1 MNRDEIFREV
11 PDVVHEAVLTALD
24 SLEPEKVRIRK
35 NKLQDCGQ
43 PAAAAQK
50 AGRHRTAG
58 FQKAVPS
65 PGTSDQKSLRSRSGQ
80 HAFRFSRAAAVLL
93 ACFLAAGATVL
104 AAEGIR
110 LYRQRME
117 EMDAKEIE
125 TYYETALAGE
135 ATESNRPFTAEEQ
148 TRYDTLLPQ
157 YENNGLFP
165 QAALACLDEGE
176 PYGGEGVFLDPS
188 ARKLY
193 LPDRALTDEEL
204 LEIMD
209 FHHRVDYSIYQLNQA
224 QILSGDGWESRM
236 AQLSDERVSEIY
248 LNMFDNPMPTSGS
261 RSRPLTESEQSRY
274 DALETQYEEEGL
286 YIEPEIPIIH
296 APEEYAG
303 TGVALC
309 TADSTYYMPEAELT
323 DEELLQIIDYDHKA
337 DYCISRIGQEV
348 MLGLRK
354 GYPNAEGTDTP

>member
-1 MNRDEIFREV
+1 MNRNEIFREV

-24 SLEPEKVRIRK
+24 SLEERK
-35 NKLQDCGQ
+35 APGKKDKTQNR
-43 PAAAAQK
+43 
-50 AGRHRTAG
+50 GR
-58 FQKAVPS
+58 
-65 PGTSDQKSLRSRSGQ
+65 RST
-80 HAFRFSRAAAVLL
+80 FRFSRAAAALL
-93 ACFLAAGATVL
+93 ACFLIAGATAL

-117 EMDAKEIE
+117 EMDAGEME
-125 TYYETALAGE
+125 TYYEIALAGE
-135 ATESNRPFTAEEQ
+135 ATASNRPFTAEEQ
-148 TRYDTLLPQ
+148 ARYDTLLPQ

-165 QAALACLDEGE
+165 QASLSCLDEGE
-176 PYGGEGVFLDPS
+176 PYGGEGVSLDPS
-188 ARKLY
+188 ARTLY
-193 LPDRALTDEEL
+193 LPDRELTDEEL
-204 LEIMD
+204 LEIME
-209 FHHRVDYSIYQLNQA
+209 FHHRVDYSIYQQNQA

-236 AQLSDERVSEIY
+236 AQLSDEKVSEIY

-261 RSRPLTESEQSRY
+261 RSRPFTENEQSRY
-274 DALETQYEEEGL
+274 DTLETQYEEEGL

-337 DYCISRIGQEV
+337 DYCINRIAQEV
-348 MLGLRK
+348 MLGLRE
-354 GYPNAEGTDTP
+354 GYPGD